1 MTATQIEK
9 LKDEINTK
17 YYGDECLLPENLK
30 MPITKEDETLLEEL
44 ECREMINS
52 CLVYGDDPFEETEKW
67 WYMHG
72 YCKRSYMSDY
82 EDTLGKE
89 RVRELYEE
97 QKESLSKA
105 TIHHNVY
112 TDNEGLTYNS
122 VDW

>member
-1 MTATQIEK
+1 MTGPQIEK

-44 ECREMINS
+44 ACREMINS
-52 CLVYGDDPFEETEKW
+52 CLVYGSDPFQLIEKW

-82 EDTLGKE
+82 EDTLGKK
-89 RVRELYEE
+89 RVKELYKE
-97 QKESLSKA
+97 QLADIRKA
-105 TIHHNVY
+105 TVKHNVY
-112 TDNEGLTYNS
+112 EDSEGCTYNS
-122 VDW
+122 IDW